1 MPVHERPGMITSIV
15 NAVTVSSPQLYK
27 QSFKAD
33 ANVAP
38 AQHFLSAHGDKHFE
52 RQTLRLF
59 KEEDNDGRFDAPIPD
74 KDLIEYKVTHMPNF
88 NMKDRGTAE
97 AEERE
102 EMIKENQDDI
112 RELKKKRQAKGL
124 MTKIKREIQILE
136 SDQRLGYINMT
147 KILE

>member
-1 MPVHERPGMITSIV
+1 
-15 NAVTVSSPQLYK
+15 
-27 QSFKAD
+27 
-33 ANVAP
+33 
-38 AQHFLSAHGDKHFE
+38 
-52 RQTLRLF
+52 
-59 KEEDNDGRFDAPIPD
+59 
-74 KDLIEYKVTHMPNF
+74 MPNF